1 MEEDVE
7 KTKKKSFWKD
17 KKNWLI
23 IFLLFMVFACAGSS
37 DTENVSA
44 NAVSI
49 NTVSG
54 VSGDE
59 LNQVKNELNTAN
71 SKLEDAENTIKYLS
85 GELEN
90 TSISKKEYEN
100 RIQNLSASNEELL
113 EKIENLTIIQSNL
126 QKEIDNLNN
135 EKTDLEE
142 KNEELEA
149 ENGKLKTSASK
160 SSSTKTTSTTSTATI
175 KAATPTQSSNSY
187 TVYITKTGSKYHRDG
202 CSYLKSKITI
212 DKNSAISSGYGACSR
227 CNP

>member
-1 MEEDVE
+1 MEEEVE
-7 KTKKKSFWKD
+7 KTKKKSFLKD

-23 IFLLFMVFACAGSS
+23 IFLIFMVFACAGSS

-44 NAVSI
+44 NAVST
-49 NTVSG
+49 NTISG

-59 LNQVKNELNTAN
+59 LNQLKNELNTAN

-90 TSISKKEYEN
+90 TSTSKKEYEN

-126 QKEIDNLNN
+126 QKEIDTLNN

-149 ENGKLKTSASK
+149 ENGKLKTSVNK
-160 SSSTKTTSTTSTATI
+160 SSSTKTTSTT

-202 CSYLKSKITI
+202 CSYLKSKIAI
-212 DKNSAISSGYGACSR
+212 DKNSAISSGYSACSK